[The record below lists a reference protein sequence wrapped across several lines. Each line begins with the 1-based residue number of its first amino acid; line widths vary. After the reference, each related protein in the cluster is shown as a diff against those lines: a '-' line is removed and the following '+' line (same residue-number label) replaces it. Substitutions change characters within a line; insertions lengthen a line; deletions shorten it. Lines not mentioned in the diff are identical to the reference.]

1 MIERSVES
9 GRSRLE
15 AVVKT
20 MPQWAKDDLN
30 RRRRENDLPEIQTR
44 AVPNTEGTVAQ
55 LAQNE
60 FALLSRKCQLL
71 REEMKQL
78 IS

>member
-20 MPQWAKDDLN
+20 MPQWAKDNVN
-30 RRRRENDLPEIQTR
+30 RWRSQHDLPEIQTR
-44 AVPNTEGTVAQ
+44 ALPNTTGSVEQ

-60 FALLSRKCQLL
+60 FALLSRKCELL
-71 REEMKQL
+71 RGELKRL
-78 IS
+78 GS